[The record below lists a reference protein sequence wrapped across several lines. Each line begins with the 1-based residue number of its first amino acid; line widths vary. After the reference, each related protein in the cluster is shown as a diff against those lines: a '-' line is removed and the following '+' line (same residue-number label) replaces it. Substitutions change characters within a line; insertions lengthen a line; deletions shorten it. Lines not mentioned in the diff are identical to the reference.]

1 MTFSASRFSTSRL
14 ISSAYHSPDLVSPN
28 ASFTLVT
35 VNPVPDG
42 VKGEPVDE
50 CDVQLESFQ
59 TVIGSV
65 FGEPAAELADPATE
79 LDVQLESGQP
89 VIDAEFDE
97 NAAEFDENAAEL
109 DENAAELDEP
119 AAARCPVGADC
130 ASLTHALFDSC
141 ALQACLMLSCDAVS

>member
-1 MTFSASRFSTSRL
+1 MTFSASRISTSRL

-50 CDVQLESFQ
+50 CDVQLKSFQ
-59 TVIGSV
+59 PVIGGV

-79 LDVQLESGQP
+79 LDVRLESGQS
-89 VIDAEFDE
+89 VIDAEF
-97 NAAEFDENAAEL
+97 

>member
-1 MTFSASRFSTSRL
+1 MTFSASRFLTSRL

-59 TVIGSV
+59 PVIGGV

-79 LDVQLESGQP
+79 LVLAPKTANGKARKFVTNRSQILVTGKFWKRRNKQL
-89 VIDAEFDE
+89 
-97 NAAEFDENAAEL
+97 N
-109 DENAAELDEP
+109 
-119 AAARCPVGADC
+119 C
-130 ASLTHALFDSC
+130 
-141 ALQACLMLSCDAVS
+141 